1 MCKERTKRSVKMR
14 RMVRIA
20 DFFSNGMGCL
30 FKIAVMEE
38 LPDDSYSVYT
48 EPLKVNSL
56 EAGIASRG
64 KCPHVA
70 TFVPHFRGH
79 G

>member
-1 MCKERTKRSVKMR
+1 MR